1 MGFNISNI
9 VKFIKIN
16 KQKINMNKQECP
28 LNKIFDK
35 IFVIH
40 CIENESRLKN
50 IQFQQ
55 EQSGLNLEIHETCYF
70 PWSQQAVNGL
80 ILSNRGRYIVNG
92 SEFNLTR
99 EFYSII
105 KRSYLKGLEHI
116 LIFED
121 DFNLMKNEYLEEF
134 VDNIPN
140 DFDIIQFSILAN
152 REILPDYREI
162 QNEYEAGKHFIECKK
177 GYWSNCGLA
186 LSRKGMKYFID
197 AIDKEFLAADI
208 VAFED
213 TNKIYFFG
221 KNNIKSGL
229 KHYIPTVPLVYL
241 NDLGDSKIQETSK
254 AELYEYYT
262 HIDKQFYNILH
273 NVK

>member
-1 MGFNISNI
+1 MKKTVEYLRADVVNSN
-9 VKFIKIN
+9 
-16 KQKINMNKQECP
+16 
-28 LNKIFDK
+28 
-35 IFVIH
+35 
-40 CIENESRLKN
+40 
-50 IQFQQ
+50 
-55 EQSGLNLEIHETCYF
+55 GYYF
-70 PWSQQAVNGL
+70 PL
-80 ILSNRGRYIVNG
+80 KTLK
-92 SEFNLTR
+92 EF
-99 EFYSII
+99 E
-105 KRSYLKGLEHI
+105 KEHK
-116 LIFED
+116 D
-121 DFNLMKNEYLEEF
+121 D
-134 VDNIPN
+134 VIPVIDNIPN

-162 QNEYEAGKHFIECKK
+162 QNEYESGKHFIECKK